1 MQTSWIHSY
10 PMTLSINFAWI
21 KNLFQFIILSY
32 KADQSTD
39 HETEEACGFV
49 TMLKNVL
56 IFQIR
61 STPSPQNDLQALNL
75 TPRKTLTWAHW
86 TIWGR
91 SNSSRKASN
100 CCLAPSLDNSWSN
113 PPVIHTQSQFLLN
126 SNEMNVLRQKLVLDT
141 EQMKMYCSVY
151 TVFPFARKSNF
162 SAEWKFW

>member
-1 MQTSWIHSY
+1 MLGLKFVPVYH
-10 PMTLSINFAWI
+10 
-21 KNLFQFIILSY
+21 FIIQSRPI
-32 KADQSTD
+32 DQSWD
-39 HETEEACGFV
+39 WGSLWVCDDAQECFDFPDQKHS
-49 TMLKNVL
+49 K
-56 IFQIR
+56 
-61 STPSPQNDLQALNL
+61 PSKWPSSPKFDTQE
-75 TPRKTLTWAHW
+75 TLTWAHW

-151 TVFPFARKSNF
+151 TVFPFARESNF

>member
-1 MQTSWIHSY
+1 
-10 PMTLSINFAWI
+10 MTLSINFAWM
-21 KNLFQFIILSY
+21 KFVQFIIFSY
-32 KADQSTD
+32 KANQSTN
-39 HETEEACGFV
+39 HGTEEACGFV
-49 TMLKNVL
+49 MMLKNVW

-61 STPSPQNDLQALNL
+61 SIVGLKWPPGPQNDLQALDL

-151 TVFPFARKSNF
+151 TVFPFARESNF